1 MNTELQATFLKLTSA
16 SSLRSYPTLLQSC
29 TDPNWL
35 SSDGFVNTVASMF
48 IKWQFTIHLFDIN
61 YGRKIKVYFEKKQ
74 KQTFNNLNSSA
85 VPSHHYSAF
94 NDYVFHSL
102 ANT

>member
-16 SSLRSYPTLLQSC
+16 SSLQSYPTLPPSC

-48 IKWQFTIHLFDIN
+48 TKWQFTIQLFDIN
-61 YGRKIKVYFEKKQ
+61 YGRKIEVYFEKKN
-74 KQTFNNLNSSA
+74 K
-85 VPSHHYSAF
+85 
-94 NDYVFHSL
+94 HS
-102 ANT
+102 TT

>member
-16 SSLRSYPTLLQSC
+16 SSLQSHPTLPQSC

-61 YGRKIKVYFEKKQ
+61 YGRKIKVYFEKK
-74 KQTFNNLNSSA
+74 KKTFNNLNSSA